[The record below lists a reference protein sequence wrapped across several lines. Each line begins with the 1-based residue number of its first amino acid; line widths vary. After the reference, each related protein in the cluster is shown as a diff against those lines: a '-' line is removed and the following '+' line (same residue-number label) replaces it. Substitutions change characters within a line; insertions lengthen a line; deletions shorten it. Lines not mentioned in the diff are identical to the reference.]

1 MAGTFL
7 VIFASGSLQAQQVP
21 TGRSAEEVRAE
32 AIQAAHAPDQ
42 NGAAGTR
49 GFGPFNS
56 TADPDKVRAQAVEQA
71 RAPDQNGAA
80 GTRGFG
86 DYKGEADPARAAA
99 EAREAASAPDQNV
112 ASGSKVNSKVISTMP
127 APQAMTAG
135 K

>member
-1 MAGTFL
+1 MGLTLLAL
-7 VIFASGSLQAQQVP
+7 AAVSQAQTLPQ
-21 TGRSAEEVRAE
+21 GRSAEEVRAE
-32 AIQAAHAPDQ
+32 AVRAAHAPDQ

-56 TADPDKVRAQAVEQA
+56 TADPDKVRAQAVDRA
-71 RAPDQNGAA
+71 RDPDQNGAA

-86 DYKGEADPARAAA
+86 DYKGEADPARVAA

-112 ASGSKVNSKVISTMP
+112 ASGSKVNSQVISTMP
-127 APQAMTAG
+127 APKAVTAG